1 MKKFDSIKRINSLT
15 ESCTRQRFNE
25 IIDDVEVSN
34 VCKRIYLAIVEYRA
48 AKTEETRKL
57 IKNEQINFSSA
68 PCFLTSIFVL
78 LYVRGQNSDDDVQEI
93 CAHKV
98 FSFL

>member
-1 MKKFDSIKRINSLT
+1 MFALVKKIGSQAEPCD
-15 ESCTRQRFNE
+15 RQRFHE
-25 IIDDVEVSN
+25 IIDDKQVSLI
-34 VCKRIYLAIVEYRA
+34 CKKIFLAMVEYRA